1 MKLIPIVI
9 FAYNRPSHFKRVTIA
24 LQNIRVQNKIYLIID
39 GPKNQK
45 EKILQEDILGSV
57 EVIGNF
63 NKFKKNQI
71 TIIKNKKNLGLAG
84 SILNGLDKVSKLH
97 SSFIVLEDDTIP
109 YSNSIKFFTMCLKKY
124 IKEKKVAAI
133 CGYQFMNFNKN
144 KKIIQTKFLK
154 HFIPWGW
161 AIWSKNWK
169 IYRANWKKIKNE
181 KSFKVPNFIKN
192 IRKKISKN
200 NNKKKYWSID
210 FMKYNYITDKY
221 FVYPAVPLIKNIGFD
236 GSGTNCVITN
246 QLNVRETKNKKI
258 YLKNFYL
265 NKKNIINHENLLKK
279 VINNFYN

>member
-97 SSFIVLEDDTIP
+97 S
-109 YSNSIKFFTMCLKKY
+109 YSI
-124 IKEKKVAAI
+124 
-133 CGYQFMNFNKN
+133 
-144 KKIIQTKFLK
+144 
-154 HFIPWGW
+154 
-161 AIWSKNWK
+161 
-169 IYRANWKKIKNE
+169 
-181 KSFKVPNFIKN
+181 
-192 IRKKISKN
+192 
-200 NNKKKYWSID
+200 
-210 FMKYNYITDKY
+210 
-221 FVYPAVPLIKNIGFD
+221 
-236 GSGTNCVITN
+236 
-246 QLNVRETKNKKI
+246 
-258 YLKNFYL
+258 
-265 NKKNIINHENLLKK
+265 
-279 VINNFYN
+279 